1 MKIKILSVLLCCI
14 TAWSGIYA
22 QQYGKL
28 AAGLE
33 IFSTT
38 GFGIELSTPLSP
50 HLGLRGG
57 ISMFP
62 KFNFDF
68 TADGP
73 TIEESLM
80 NKIDE
85 AIMSEPEIELALR
98 QNGLPT
104 RARGINTD
112 IDASASLNFLN
123 AKILADYY
131 PSARRPFH
139 FTFGLYIGNS
149 RLIKANG
156 GIEEGY
162 RVLEVLN
169 MFEYNYL
176 DDPFSISDDG
186 KYKISGRDIKNIDLA
201 FKTQSVKPYLGFGF
215 GRTVPKKAVGV
226 RFDMGAYYMGT
237 PKLSSS
243 NINVQNTIND
253 ELEASDVADLLKYL
267 SFYPVL
273 SLKINFRLF

>member
-1 MKIKILSVLLCCI
+1 MKFLSVLLCCI

-33 IFSTT
+33 IISTT
-38 GFGIELSTPLSP
+38 GFGVELSTPVNTQF
-50 HLGLRGG
+50 GLRGG

-73 TIEESLM
+73 AIEDNLM
-80 NKIDE
+80 NKIDD
-85 AIMSEPEIELALR
+85 AIQSDPEIGSVLR
-98 QNGLPT
+98 QYGLPT
-104 RARGINTD
+104 SAHNINTD
-112 IDASASLNFLN
+112 IDASASLNFIN

-139 FTFGLYIGNS
+139 LTFGLYIGNS

-169 MFEYNYL
+169 MFEYNYM
-176 DDPFSISDDG
+176 DDPFSISDNS
-186 KYKISGRDIKNIDLA
+186 KYQITGRDIKNIDLA

-215 GRTVPKKAVGV
+215 GRAVPKKMIGV

-237 PKLSSS
+237 PKLSSA
-243 NINVQNTIND
+243 NINIQNTINE
-253 ELEASDVADLLKYL
+253 ELEASDVADLLKYV